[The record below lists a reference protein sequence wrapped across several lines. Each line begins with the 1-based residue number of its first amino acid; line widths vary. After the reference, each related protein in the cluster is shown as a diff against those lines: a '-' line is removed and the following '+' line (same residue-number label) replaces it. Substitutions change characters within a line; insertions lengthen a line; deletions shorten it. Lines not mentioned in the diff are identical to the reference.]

1 MHTLP
6 ARWIILRLLTP
17 SRTLRKNN
25 MENTLIRPAT
35 TTDAES
41 IVGIYNHYVENTV
54 TVGGSKNAMPRCP
67 DCGYRRG
74 IRSRIASTTN
84 GRLNGLLSTLR
95 EVSRSALPN
104 SCERYPDQAKRDLRL
119 RLRTAEK
126 EMSLT
131 AIELRKRRR
140 S

>member
-1 MHTLP
+1 MHALP
-6 ARWIILRLLTP
+6 ISLIILRLLTP

-35 TTDAES
+35 TTNAAS

-74 IRSRIASTTN
+74 IR
-84 GRLNGLLSTLR
+84 
-95 EVSRSALPN
+95 
-104 SCERYPDQAKRDLRL
+104 YPDQAKRGLRL